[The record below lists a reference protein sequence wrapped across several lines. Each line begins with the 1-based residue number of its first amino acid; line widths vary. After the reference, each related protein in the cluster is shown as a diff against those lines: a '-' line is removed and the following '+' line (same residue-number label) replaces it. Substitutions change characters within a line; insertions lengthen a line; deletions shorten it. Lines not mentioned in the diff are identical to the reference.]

1 MCKVRRISEDRSV
14 FVLKDIIK
22 LPEVECRD
30 QLNSNNFDIHFK
42 SPPSQI
48 RFTAHH
54 EDIKSLWL
62 TEIGQYVNDQLALH
76 EHTVDDLRIDPTQ
89 VKSDTENDG
98 FRLPHRIEAYVSD
111 GVKPSE
117 IARDYYL
124 PHIEKKTVKAE
135 ESEIV
140 VQQQHQHYEQTV
152 QQEHQQQQ
160 QAVQHQEQQQTVLQ
174 QHHQQQQIVQ
184 DKQQQQTVEAKASSV
199 KSEQIVQQSHQ
210 ATSTT
215 KTVFAEQKQQQIS
228 QTVDSQSHAT
238 IETKKSTTAVA
249 DTQHHNFETKTVEQR
264 STVQKVED
272 QQKSIEIKTAEKQQ
286 SSRLTRNNAIEQ
298 QDSTASA
305 TKETTVVDTKST
317 ANTNKQVTPKSG
329 THCVQIIL
337 PETAPPA
344 SHNNQ
349 IALLPSASNKTHA
362 SNPQDADTNQNQ
374 SSAGNTASVSG
385 ASGGGGGDR
394 NPNRQLY
401 PFQSVSYFNFG
412 DRQGGGGGGDGLPP
426 RSNLPDF
433 LVPPHL
439 ITYQTTFEISVRKI
453 PFPDPPTP
461 PKYMKKLV
469 APTETLEK
477 RTRDFLSARFTST
490 STGDAL
496 KTARQKMRSLKSMIM
511 LSDDEVRHAEDTI
524 VKAKHGDFQR
534 IYNPYLGAEKPQY
547 EFIELPSEGEC
558 SEDTERGTSEQQG
571 QTTMAEQ
578 YSSKY
583 SSRSRRT
590 EGIYIYIY
598 DL

>member
-1 MCKVRRISEDRSV
+1 M
-14 FVLKDIIK
+14 LKDIIK

-30 QLNSNNFDIHFK
+30 QLNTNNFDIHFK

-76 EHTVDDLRIDPTQ
+76 EHAIDDLRIDPTQ

-98 FRLPHRIEAYVSD
+98 FRLPHRIEAYISD

-124 PHIEKKTVKAE
+124 PHIEKKTVKDE
-135 ESEIV
+135 ESQIV
-140 VQQQHQHYEQTV
+140 VQKQQQIVQQQQQTIQQQQQQTV
-152 QQEHQQQQ
+152 HQQQQQQQ
-160 QAVQHQEQQQTVLQ
+160 QAVQ
-174 QHHQQQQIVQ
+174 
-184 DKQQQQTVEAKASSV
+184 TVEAKVSSV
-199 KSEQIVQQSHQ
+199 KSEQIVQHQ
-210 ATSTT
+210 TTSTA
-215 KTVFAEQKQQQIS
+215 KTVFTEQKQQIS
-228 QTVDSQSHAT
+228 QTVDSHSHAT
-238 IETKKSTTAVA
+238 VEKEKSTKAVA
-249 DTQHHNFETKTVEQR
+249 DKLHQTVETKITEQR
-264 STVQKVED
+264 STVRKVED
-272 QQKSIEIKTAEKQQ
+272 QQKSVEIKSEEKQQ
-286 SSRLTRNNAIEQ
+286 YCRLTRNNAIEQ

-305 TKETTVVDTKST
+305 AKGITVVDTKSPTTT
-317 ANTNKQVTPKSG
+317 ADTNKQVTPKSG

-337 PETAPPA
+337 PESAPPA

-349 IALLPSASNKTHA
+349 IALLPSDFNKTHA

-374 SSAGNTASVSG
+374 SSASNTASGSG
-385 ASGGGGGDR
+385 AGGGGRGGGVDR
-394 NPNRQLY
+394 NPERQLY

-412 DRQGGGGGGDGLPP
+412 DRQGGGGDGLTP

-469 APTETLEK
+469 AQTDSLEK

-496 KTARQKMRSLKSMIM
+496 RTARQKMRSLKSMIM

-547 EFIELPSEGEC
+547 EFVELPSEGEC
-558 SEDTERGTSEQQG
+558 SEEVTDKQSERGTSEQRA
-571 QTTMAEQ
+571 QTTMDEQ

-583 SSRSRRT
+583 SSRSSRKERRT
-590 EGIYIYIY
+590 EGNMTCEH
-598 DL
+598 